1 MDYVGSRFPDF
12 GPPGPPGRELT
23 SAKIVVAGGFGVGKS
38 TFIRT
43 IVEND
48 LLTMTAMAPERAGL
62 VTELVRIQF
71 GRVWLDPGLA
81 LHLFVAPQWQDPRA
95 GWSDVVR
102 GAVGAVVLFDVMRPA
117 DSVDAMRYFE
127 DHKIP
132 YVLAL
137 NNVHDSV
144 RSDVKAIIRGMGIAP
159 EVPVV
164 NCDPRVRLSVRET
177 LISLTEHAKLDRWR
191 RRPGPDETT
200 PLAPVC

>member
-12 GPPGPPGRELT
+12 GPPGPLGRDLT
-23 SAKIVVAGGFGVGKS
+23 SAKVVVAGGFGVGKS
-38 TFIRT
+38 TFIRS
-43 IVEND
+43 ILEHD
-48 LLTMTAMAPERAGL
+48 LLTMTALPPERGL

-81 LHLFVAPQWQDPRA
+81 LHLFVAPQWQNPRA
-95 GWSDVVR
+95 GWNDVVR

-132 YVLAL
+132 YVIAL
-137 NNVHDSV
+137 NNVHVSV
-144 RSDVKAIIRGMGIAP
+144 RSDVQAIIRGMGISP

-164 NCDPRVRLSVRET
+164 NCDPRLRVSVRET
-177 LISLTEHAKLDRWR
+177 LIALAEHAKLDRWR

>member
-1 MDYVGSRFPDF
+1 VDYVGSRFPEF

-23 SAKIVVAGGFGVGKS
+23 SAKVVVAGGFGVGKS

-43 IVEND
+43 IIEND
-48 LLTMTAMAPERAGL
+48 LLTMTALPPERAGL

-71 GRVWLDPGLA
+71 GRVWLDSGLA
-81 LHLFVAPQWQDPRA
+81 LHLFVAPQWQDVRA
-95 GWSDVVR
+95 GWNDVVR

-127 DHKIP
+127 DHRIP

-137 NNVHDSV
+137 NNVHASV

-164 NCDPRVRLSVRET
+164 NCDPRVRLSVREA
-177 LISLTEHAKLDRWR
+177 LISLAEHAKLDRWR

>member
-1 MDYVGSRFPDF
+1 MDYVGSRFPDL

-23 SAKIVVAGGFGVGKS
+23 SAKVAVAGGFGVGKS
-38 TFIRT
+38 TFIRS
-43 IVEND
+43 ILEHD
-48 LLTMTAMAPERAGL
+48 LLTMTALPPERGL

-81 LHLFVAPQWQDPRA
+81 LHLFVAPQWQNPRA
-95 GWSDVVR
+95 GWNDVVR

-127 DHKIP
+127 DHKVP
-132 YVLAL
+132 YVIAL
-137 NNVHDSV
+137 NNVHVSV
-144 RSDVKAIIRGMGIAP
+144 RADVQSIIRGMGIAP

-164 NCDPRVRLSVRET
+164 NCDPRLRASVRET
-177 LISLTEHAKLDRWR
+177 LISLAEHAKLDRWR